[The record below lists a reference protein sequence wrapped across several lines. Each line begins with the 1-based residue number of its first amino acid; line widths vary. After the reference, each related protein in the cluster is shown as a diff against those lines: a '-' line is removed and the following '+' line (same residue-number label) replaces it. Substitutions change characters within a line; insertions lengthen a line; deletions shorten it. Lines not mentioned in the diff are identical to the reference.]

1 MAGIWES
8 QNKVIPA
15 AYINLVTNTPLSI
28 TAGDRGTVALAQELS
43 VGDDGAI
50 YRITATEA
58 NYPENATAA
67 DKKLANLALLGAKA
81 VLLYKLPPNH
91 TDDHVEAM
99 LAKLK
104 TEDANVIVYPYLKST
119 TSAST
124 AQQTIAN
131 WVKAMQEEEGKNITA
146 VLTNYVADSQY
157 VINNVQGVTLSDG
170 STLTAAE
177 TGAWIGGVTAGA
189 KITES
194 NTARKF
200 VGAIDVTPR
209 MTKTEMEPAIKA
221 GKLIL
226 TVDKSQNVTVVADVN
241 SLTSTTQTLGDIMKQ
256 NRSVR
261 TACGIREDIGTV
273 WDSNIKG
280 KYNNNEEGRSIFK
293 SALVEYF
300 ADLERRGAIQNFSAD
315 DITVE
320 AGTAINAVVVTVAVQ
335 LVGSMEIAYITVNLT

>member
-1 MAGIWES
+1 MAGTWES

-67 DKKLANLALLGAKA
+67 DKKLANLALLGAKT

-200 VGAIDVTPR
+200 VDAIDVTPR
-209 MTKTEMEPAIKA
+209 MTKTEMETAIKA

>member
-1 MAGIWES
+1 MAGTWES

-28 TAGDRGTVALAQELS
+28 TAGDRGTLVLAQELS
-43 VGDDGAI
+43 VGEDGKI

-58 NYPENATAA
+58 NYPEQATAE
-67 DKKLANLALLGAKA
+67 DKKLVNLALLGAKT
-81 VLLYKLPPNH
+81 VLLYKLPSTH
-91 TDDHVEAM
+91 TDTDVENM
-99 LAKLK
+99 LAALK
-104 TEDANVIVYPYLKST
+104 TEDFNVLVYPYTKSST
-119 TSAST
+119 AAST
-124 AQQTIAN
+124 AQQTIAT
-131 WVKAMQEEEGKNITA
+131 WIKSMQEDEGKNVTA
-146 VLTNYVADSQY
+146 VLTDYVADSQY
-157 VINNVQGVTLSDG
+157 VINNTQGVTLSGG

-200 VGAIDVTPR
+200 VGAIDVSPR
-209 MTKTEMEPAIKA
+209 MTKSEKETAIKA

-226 TVDKSQNVTVVADVN
+226 DVDKSQNVTIVADVN

-261 TACGIREDIGTV
+261 TACGIREDIGNV
-273 WDSNIKG
+273 WDSSIKG
-280 KYNNNEEGRSIFK
+280 KYNNNADGRAIFK

-300 ADLERRGAIQNFSAD
+300 ADLERRGAIQNFEAD
-315 DITVE
+315 NVTVE
-320 AGTAINAVVVTVAVQ
+320 AGTAINAVVVDAAVQ

>member
-43 VGDDGAI
+43 VGDDGTI

-67 DKKLANLALLGAKA
+67 DKKLANLALLEAKT

-209 MTKTEMEPAIKA
+209 MTKTEMETAIKA

-315 DITVE
+315 GITVE